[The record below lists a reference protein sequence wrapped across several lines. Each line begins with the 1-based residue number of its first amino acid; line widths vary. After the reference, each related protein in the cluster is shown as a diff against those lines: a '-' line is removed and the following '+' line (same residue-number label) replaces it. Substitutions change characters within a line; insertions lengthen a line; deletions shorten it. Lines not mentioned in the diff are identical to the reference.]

1 MSQLVNVST
10 GGRLNLNKWVNFDPN
25 PEFLSSIPF
34 VSCVDV
40 GTRGTGGLVGG
51 LELGS

>member
-1 MSQLVNVST
+1 MAQFVQIST

-25 PEFLSSIPF
+25 PEFLSSIPL

-40 GTRGTGGLVGG
+40 GTRGRGGLVGG
-51 LELGS
+51 LEAGS